1 MPSEWGPS
9 SFRCSACKG
18 WLRVSASTRVA
29 AFFGGLGGM
38 VAATFASYVAGLNR
52 TGAHSSLNWVCLVV
66 GVGAYLACAIPIG
79 RRTLKL
85 ERSSEKTTPQPPH
98 R

>member
-9 SFRCSACKG
+9 SFQCSACKG
-18 WLRVSASTRVA
+18 WLRVTRSTRLA

-38 VAATFASYVAGLNR
+38 AVAWFAYVQCVAWLNR
-52 TGAHSSLNWVCLVV
+52 TGAHPPPTWLSVV
-66 GVGAYLACAIPIG
+66 AGVGAYLACAIPIG

-85 ERSSEKTTPQPPH
+85 QRGPEKDTP
-98 R
+98 